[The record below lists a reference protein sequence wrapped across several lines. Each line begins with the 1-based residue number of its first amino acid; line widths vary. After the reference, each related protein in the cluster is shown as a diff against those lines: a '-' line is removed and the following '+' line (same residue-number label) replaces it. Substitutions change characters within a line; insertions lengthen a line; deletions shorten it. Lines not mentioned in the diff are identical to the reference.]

1 MRPARILATTG
12 PASSDR
18 RVLAAMIEA
27 GADAFRCNLSVSTP
41 EDHRARIALIA
52 EVAHA
57 VGRPVAIFADLQGAK
72 LRAVGIGADGLTL
85 GNGDEQSNP
94 ANLFVDYAHV
104 AAEVPVGVAVR
115 MHDGE
120 VALRV
125 VAREPGA
132 LVCRVERGGRV
143 GARTGVSIPEADLA
157 LPALHPGDL
166 VALSALDLSLVDEVG
181 LSYAGSAADVER
193 LRREL
198 AVRDATCR
206 VVAKIERAQALRHLA
221 EIVGAADS
229 VLVARGDLGAEL
241 GLFEVPAAQR
251 AICREARAQGRPI
264 VLATH
269 LLESMVR
276 GQGPT
281 RAEVNDIANAIW
293 DGVTTLC
300 VTAETA
306 LGHSP
311 VEVVRT
317 LAAIAD
323 AAASHPT
330 LFRAP

>member
-1 MRPARILATTG
+1 
-12 PASSDR
+12 
-18 RVLAAMIEA
+18 
-27 GADAFRCNLSVSTP
+27 
-41 EDHRARIALIA
+41 
-52 EVAHA
+52 
-57 VGRPVAIFADLQGAK
+57 
-72 LRAVGIGADGLTL
+72 
-85 GNGDEQSNP
+85 
-94 ANLFVDYAHV
+94 
-104 AAEVPVGVAVR
+104 